1 MIAIQFIYAVMS
13 ISSRAALLKGMS
25 PRVFVVYR
33 QAMATLAIEKTK
45 FMTISIRARRRS
57 GHHEGSMLG
66 SNIEDAREQ
75 TRGKETEPIARGR
88 GRKDKS
94 RDVVANLE
102 ARLAKVELAMANTR
116 EGLDLIE
123 QSMENGMKDLREQ
136 IQDLREGI
144 LISQIQP
151 MSHEEFVLPRKVLS
165 ILASMESRMEAL
177 ATRMEEKS
185 ARLSLGWRGFSWIFL
200 ASIIGVTVNQNLCFE
215 EMYLVSSF
223 MSSVMINLVPALTI
237 LIASMIGLEKINI
250 RSLRSIAKIAG
261 TVFCAGG
268 ANSMTL
274 LKGPKLLNTE
284 FLPTKSA
291 FGSGGQNWLL
301 GCLFLFA
308 GTCCWSLWLILQVPI
323 SATYPDSLSS
333 SAWMCFFSTL
343 QSAVVSFFLEQD
355 PKAWILRSKFELVRC
370 LYSGIIGSGLNYF
383 LQAWC
388 ISRRGPLFSAM
399 FNPLCTV
406 IVTILDPLSLHEEL
420 YIGSLVGA
428 VAVIIGLYVV
438 LWGKAKDLEESQTVS
453 NPELQNNEAKNVRVL
468 IDESSNKTSC
478 TIDLKEPLLPSQSN

>member
-1 MIAIQFIYAVMS
+1 
-13 ISSRAALLKGMS
+13 
-25 PRVFVVYR
+25 
-33 QAMATLAIEKTK
+33 
-45 FMTISIRARRRS
+45 
-57 GHHEGSMLG
+57 
-66 SNIEDAREQ
+66 
-75 TRGKETEPIARGR
+75 
-88 GRKDKS
+88 
-94 RDVVANLE
+94 
-102 ARLAKVELAMANTR
+102 
-116 EGLDLIE
+116 
-123 QSMENGMKDLREQ
+123 
-136 IQDLREGI
+136 
-144 LISQIQP
+144 
-151 MSHEEFVLPRKVLS
+151 
-165 ILASMESRMEAL
+165 
-177 ATRMEEKS
+177 
-185 ARLSLGWRGFSWIFL
+185 
-200 ASIIGVTVNQNLCFE
+200 
-215 EMYLVSSF
+215 
-223 MSSVMINLVPALTI
+223 
-237 LIASMIGLEKINI
+237 
-250 RSLRSIAKIAG
+250 
-261 TVFCAGG
+261 
-268 ANSMTL
+268 MTL

-370 LYSGIIGSGLNYF
+370 LYSASSWSNCLQSKYFYEQGIIGSGLNYF

-438 LWGKAKDLEESQTVS
+438 LWGKAKDLEESQTFQYTEGS
-453 NPELQNNEAKNVRVL
+453 NTGLAITIRNSKKE
-468 IDESSNKTSC
+468 IDATSANK
-478 TIDLKEPLLPSQSN
+478 

>member
-1 MIAIQFIYAVMS
+1 M
-13 ISSRAALLKGMS
+13 
-25 PRVFVVYR
+25 
-33 QAMATLAIEKTK
+33 
-45 FMTISIRARRRS
+45 
-57 GHHEGSMLG
+57 
-66 SNIEDAREQ
+66 
-75 TRGKETEPIARGR
+75 
-88 GRKDKS
+88 
-94 RDVVANLE
+94 
-102 ARLAKVELAMANTR
+102 LAKTILVH
-116 EGLDLIE
+116 GLHQLSLSLSKHNHIVLI
-123 QSMENGMKDLREQ
+123 LCR
-136 IQDLREGI
+136 
-144 LISQIQP
+144 
-151 MSHEEFVLPRKVLS
+151 
-165 ILASMESRMEAL
+165 
-177 ATRMEEKS
+177 EKS

-200 ASIIGVTVNQNLCFE
+200 G
-215 EMYLVSSF
+215 MYLVSSF

-237 LIASMIGLEKINI
+237 LIASMIGTLTCFPNI

-268 ANSMTL
+268 AISMTL

-284 FLPTKSA
+284 FLPAKSA

-478 TIDLKEPLLPSQSN
+478 TIDLK